1 MRSRYGRPGRKYLS
15 QRSSVMWSS
24 FTHSTNRYG
33 PVPIGNSF
41 GSFSASAFSLTISVA
56 CDSIA
61 NSGPNGRLR
70 LKRTWCA
77 PTASTPSTGEKNT
90 RIGSLF
96 LASSSRLKVKATSL
110 AVNGSPLWKVAL
122 STRSK
127 THVFSPSCFHD
138 FASPGTNWPASST

>member
-1 MRSRYGRPGRKYLS
+1 M
-15 QRSSVMWSS
+15 
-24 FTHSTNRYG
+24 
-33 PVPIGNSF
+33 PIGKSL

-61 NSGPNGRLR
+61 SSGPNGRLR
-70 LKRTWCA
+70 LTRTWYA

-96 LASSSRLKVKATSL
+96 LASSSRLNVKATSF

-127 THVFSPSCFHD
+127 TQAFSPSCFHD
-138 FASPGTNWPASST
+138 FASPGTNWPLSST